1 MELFKIGFLSFRLI
15 DLLDILIVSF
25 IIYQLLALMRG
36 TRAAQM
42 VTGLVLI
49 FLVAFIAFWF
59 QLEGLSWLFTN
70 LGTVGFIV
78 LVIVFQ
84 PELRS
89 MLAHMGHSRI
99 FQTLTRVEEWK
110 SLSEISRAVVRL
122 SELRYGGLIIIEK
135 SVGLK
140 NYIETGKEVNSVLSS
155 EMLTTL
161 FTPYTPLHDGA
172 VIVQGEKIAAA
183 ACTLPLTQIPRYRRL
198 FGMRHK
204 AAIGISEVSDAV
216 AVVVS
221 EETGQISI
229 SFNGLQKKISI
240 EAISDSVVN
249 VVGKSS
255 KGRG

>member
-1 MELFKIGFLSFRLI
+1 MELFRVGFLAFRLI

-25 IIYQLLALMRG
+25 IIYQLLALMKG

-70 LGTVGFIV
+70 LGTIGFIV

-89 MLAHMGHSRI
+89 MLAQMGHSRI
-99 FQTLTRVEEWK
+99 FQTLTKVEEWK
-110 SLSEISRAVVRL
+110 SLNEISRATLRL
-122 SELRYGGLIIIEK
+122 SELHHGGLIIIEK
-135 SVGLK
+135 SVGLR
-140 NYIETGKEVNSVLSS
+140 NFIESGKAVNSELSA
-155 EMLTTL
+155 EMLTTI

-172 VIVQGEKIAAA
+172 AIVQGEKIAAA
-183 ACTLPLTQIPRYRRL
+183 ACTLPLTQIPRYRKL

-216 AVVVS
+216 AVVIS

-229 SFNGLQKKISI
+229 AFKGLLEKDIPRNDFKQRLTEYIKK
-240 EAISDSVVN
+240 
-249 VVGKSS
+249 
-255 KGRG
+255 

>member
-1 MELFKIGFLSFRLI
+1 MELFQIGFISFRLI
-15 DLLDILIVSF
+15 DVLDIAIVSF
-25 IIYQLLALMRG
+25 IIYQLLALMKG

-49 FLVAFIAFWF
+49 FLVAFVAFWF

-70 LGTVGFIV
+70 LATIGFIV

-89 MLAHMGHSRI
+89 MLAQMGHSRI
-99 FQTLTRVEEWK
+99 FKTLTKVEEWK
-110 SLSEISRAVVRL
+110 SLGEISQAVNRL
-122 SELRYGGLIIIEK
+122 SELKYGGLIVIEK
-135 SVGLK
+135 TTGLK
-140 NYIETGKEVNSVLSS
+140 NYIETGKELNSNLST
-155 EMLTTL
+155 EILTTL

-172 VIVQGEKIAAA
+172 AIIQGEKIAAA

-204 AAIGISEVSDAV
+204 AAIGITEVSDAIAV
-216 AVVVS
+216 AVS

-229 SFNGLQKKISI
+229 AFKGLLEKDIDRNDFRQRLADYIKK
-240 EAISDSVVN
+240 
-249 VVGKSS
+249 
-255 KGRG
+255 

>member
-1 MELFKIGFLSFRLI
+1 MELFQIGFLSFRLI
-15 DLLDILIVSF
+15 DVLDIAIVSF
-25 IIYQLLALMRG
+25 IIYQLLALMKG

-49 FLVAFIAFWF
+49 FLVAFVAFWF

-70 LGTVGFIV
+70 LATIGFIV

-89 MLAHMGHSRI
+89 MLAQMGHSRI
-99 FQTLTRVEEWK
+99 FQTLTKVEEWK
-110 SLSEISRAVVRL
+110 SLGEISQAVNRL
-122 SELRYGGLIIIEK
+122 SELRYGGLIVIEK
-135 SVGLK
+135 TTGLK
-140 NYIETGKEVNSVLSS
+140 NFIETGKEINSNLST

-172 VIVQGEKIAAA
+172 AIIQGEKIAAA

-204 AAIGISEVSDAV
+204 AAIGITEVSDAIAV
-216 AVVVS
+216 AVS
-221 EETGQISI
+221 EESGQISI
-229 SFNGLQKKISI
+229 AFKGVLEKDIARNDFRQRLADYIKK
-240 EAISDSVVN
+240 
-249 VVGKSS
+249 
-255 KGRG
+255 